1 MRSVKSHNI
10 LLAVILTAASLRAQ
24 QTQLHTP
31 LHVNEQVTV
40 TAYGTPLAADH
51 SATSTLVLTPLM
63 LQQSPARSFGDA
75 LRDLPGVEFF
85 RRTGTLIANPTSQG
99 ISLRGLGST
108 SSSRTLVLSDHIP
121 LNDAFGSWVHWEE
134 FPILT
139 VNSVEVVRGG
149 ASDLYGS
156 EAIGGVVNILR
167 ADPDQTSFSVTASG
181 GSENSANI
189 SALASWIHKQWS
201 AAAAGGILRT
211 DGYILV
217 APWQRGPIDTA
228 YNAHI
233 ANGSLFVER
242 TLATQSIFVRG
253 NFYNDNR
260 ANGTPDQTN
269 ADRIWRYSLGDDIT
283 LPHTQ
288 HITARLYGSD
298 NHYRQSFST
307 VNAAR
312 TSENLNRLLRTPAQE
327 FGAIGQYSALVR
339 RYLTLFAGADIHDVR
354 GTDLEIPITAGLPN
368 GLFNVSARQ
377 RDAGLFAEALFDRNR
392 WTLSAGGRIDHFS
405 NLDTREITQAT
416 SASAVNAT
424 QLPDRTETV
433 ANPRLGIV
441 YRATN
446 NIALTGSAFR
456 AFRSPT
462 LYELF
467 RTGQVGAITTEANA
481 NLLSERATGW
491 ETGVQLT
498 APAHNLTAHISYFW
512 TIVNRPI
519 IAVTCTT
526 AAQCPT
532 LPSGPIYTYG
542 PNLKQRQNLS
552 QIRSNGVTLDAA
564 WQPRPWIALSGGY
577 QFADAV
583 VSSNSAQPSL
593 IGNWIPEVAHNAASA
608 NLRLAQNNLGSLSL
622 IVRSSGR
629 SFDDDANQSLIH
641 GYTRFDAYAEHA
653 FGKRLVLFA
662 SGENLF
668 DRTIQA
674 GLIPQVTLAG
684 PRTAEAGLR
693 LNLAR

>member
-1 MRSVKSHNI
+1 MRFVKPHRI
-10 LLAVILTAASLRAQ
+10 LLVVLFAAAALRAQ
-24 QTQLHTP
+24 QTPLHTSE
-31 LHVNEQVTV
+31 VVTV

-51 SATSTLVLTPLM
+51 SATSTITLTSVQ
-63 LQQSPARSFGDA
+63 LQQSPARTFGDA

-108 SSSRTLVLSDHIP
+108 SSSRTFVLSDHIP

-139 VNSVEVVRGG
+139 VRSVEVVRGG

-156 EAIGGVVNILR
+156 AAVGGVVNILR
-167 ADPDQTSFSVTASG
+167 AEPDRTGFVLQASG
-181 GSENSANI
+181 GSQNTANL
-189 SALASWIHKQWS
+189 SALASWIHNQWS

-211 DGYILV
+211 DGYIVV
-217 APWQRGPIDTA
+217 APSQRGPIDTA

-233 ANGSLFVER
+233 ANGSFFLQRVLSAQQIYLR
-242 TLATQSIFVRG
+242 A
-253 NFYNDNR
+253 NAYNDDR

-269 ADRIWRYSLGDDIT
+269 ADRIWRYSLGDDIA
-283 LPHTQ
+283 LAHTQ

-298 NHYRQSFST
+298 NHYRQIFST
-307 VNAAR
+307 VNTAR
-312 TSENLNRLLRTPAQE
+312 TSESINRLLHTPAQE
-327 FGAIGQYSALVR
+327 LGAVGQYSAVVR
-339 RYLTLFAGADIHDVR
+339 NHLTLIAGADIHDVR
-354 GTDLEIPITAGLPN
+354 GTDLEIPISAGQPN
-368 GLFNVSARQ
+368 GLFNVSSRQ
-377 RDAGLFAEALFDRNR
+377 RDTGLFVEALFDRNR

-405 NLDTREITQAT
+405 NLDTHEISQPNST
-416 SASAVNAT
+416 SAFLDT
-424 QLPDRTETV
+424 TLPNRSETV

-441 YRATN
+441 YRATGN
-446 NIALTGSAFR
+446 VALTGSVFR

-467 RTGQVGAITTEANA
+467 RTGQVGSITTLANS

-491 ETGVQLT
+491 ETGMQL
-498 APAHNLTAHISYFW
+498 AAHGIAAHISYFW

-519 IAVTCTT
+519 IAVTLNP
-526 AAQCPT
+526 AN
-532 LPSGPIYTYG
+532 
-542 PNLKQRQNLS
+542 PNLKERENLS
-552 QIRSNGVTLDAA
+552 QVRSSGITLDAA
-564 WQPRPWIALSGGY
+564 WQPRRWIALTGGY

-583 VSSNSAQPSL
+583 VSSNSAQPAL

-608 NLRLAQNNLGSLSL
+608 DLRLAQNDLGSLSL
-622 IVRSSGR
+622 IARVSGR
-629 SFDDDANQSLIH
+629 SFDDDQNADLIH

-662 SGENLF
+662 SGENLLN
-668 DRTIQA
+668 RTIQA
-674 GLIPQVTLAG
+674 GLIPQITLAS

-693 LNLAR
+693 LNLTR